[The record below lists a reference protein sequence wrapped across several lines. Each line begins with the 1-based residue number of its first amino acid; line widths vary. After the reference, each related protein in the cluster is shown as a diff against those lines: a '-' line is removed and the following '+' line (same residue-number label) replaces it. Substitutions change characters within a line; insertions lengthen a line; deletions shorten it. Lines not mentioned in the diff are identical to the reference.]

1 MYSENSP
8 NYLSI
13 IKNKY
18 ITNIP
23 EKKNL
28 LYLLC
33 YIIVKRK
40 ESKKLRNC
48 FSRIYTF

>member
-18 ITNIP
+18 IANIP
-23 EKKNL
+23 EK
-28 LYLLC
+28 
-33 YIIVKRK
+33 
-40 ESKKLRNC
+40 
-48 FSRIYTF
+48 RIYYICYVISLLKEKI